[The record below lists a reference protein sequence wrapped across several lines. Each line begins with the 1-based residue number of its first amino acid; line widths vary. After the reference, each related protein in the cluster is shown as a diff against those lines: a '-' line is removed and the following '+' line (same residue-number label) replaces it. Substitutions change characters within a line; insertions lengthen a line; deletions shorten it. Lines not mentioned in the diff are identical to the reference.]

1 MNQPLQKQCSLFMII
16 HDIDF
21 SLKYFNKYFSHIH
34 AQPGISKRS
43 KLVKYKP
50 LYLGNL
56 QPLILTLLSD
66 RLLSMGV
73 REQRQKNKMQLEN
86 SMTNSITVTKRV
98 ECILKIAFEFVISQI
113 AETNVESCKKS
124 DV

>member
-1 MNQPLQKQCSLFMII
+1 
-16 HDIDF
+16 
-21 SLKYFNKYFSHIH
+21 
-34 AQPGISKRS
+34 
-43 KLVKYKP
+43 
-50 LYLGNL
+50 
-56 QPLILTLLSD
+56 
-66 RLLSMGV
+66 MGV

-113 AETNVESCKKS
+113 AETNAESCKKS